1 MSLIVIQGA
10 VEQGFL
16 YSLVA
21 LALFISFRTLDIAD
35 LTTDGSFTFGAAAS
49 ALLTSLGHPWLG
61 LLAAILAGIAAGSVT
76 AFLQTK
82 MKVTPILAGIIT
94 MTGLYSIN
102 LMVMKNS
109 STLPLLKSKTVFTA
123 ARAFLGDWGAL
134 LLAVLFAAL
143 VSVTLGFFLRT
154 KLGLSLRAT
163 GDNREMVSASSINPA
178 YTTTVGLCLA
188 NALTALSGGLVAQY
202 SKFSDINQGTGMVV
216 IGLASLI
223 IGEVLIGRGSV
234 TRCLLGAVLGA
245 VIYRVIIA
253 AALSSRLGANN
264 LKLVSAVIVA
274 IAISYP
280 AIKERIAFARR
291 RKEAHQD
298 AAT

>member
-1 MSLIVIQGA
+1 MSFVVIEGA
-10 VEQGFL
+10 VEQGFI
-16 YSLVA
+16 YALVA
-21 LALFISFRTLDIAD
+21 LALYISFRTLDIAD
-35 LTTDGSFTFGAAAS
+35 LTTDGSFTLGAAVS
-49 ALLTSLGHPWLG
+49 ALLTTVGLPWLG
-61 LLAAILAGIAAGSVT
+61 LLGAVLAGTLAGLVT

-82 MKVTPILAGIIT
+82 MKITPILAGIIT

-102 LMVMKNS
+102 LIVMKNS

-123 ARAFLGDWGAL
+123 VKGLLGEWGSLILVVLLAAL
-134 LLAVLFAAL
+134 LCFL
-143 VSVTLGFFLRT
+143 LGLFLRT

-163 GDNREMVSASSINPA
+163 GDNREMVSASSINPS

-188 NALTALSGGLVAQY
+188 NALTALSGGLIAQY

-223 IGEVLIGRGSV
+223 IGEVIIGRGSV
-234 TRCLLGAVLGA
+234 RRCLIGAVVGAVL
-245 VIYRVIIA
+245 YRVIIA

-274 IAISYP
+274 AAISYP
-280 AIKERIAFARR
+280 AIRERIDFARR
-291 RKEAHQD
+291 RKAGERD
-298 AAT
+298 AAN

>member
-1 MSLIVIQGA
+1 MSFIVIEGA

-16 YSLVA
+16 YALVA
-21 LALFISFRTLDIAD
+21 LALYLSFRTLDIAD
-35 LTTDGSFTFGAAAS
+35 LTTDGSFTLGAAAS
-49 ALLTSLGHPWLG
+49 ALLTTLGLPWLG
-61 LLAAILAGIAAGSVT
+61 LLAAIVAGAAAGYVT

-82 MKVTPILAGIIT
+82 MKIAPILAGIIT

-109 STLPLLKSKTVFTA
+109 STLPLLKSSTVFTQF
-123 ARAFLGDWGAL
+123 RSLLGDWGSL
-134 LLAVLFAAL
+134 LLVVVITAAAAVL
-143 VSVTLGFFLRT
+143 LGFFLRT
-154 KLGLSLRAT
+154 QLGLSLRAT

-178 YTTTVGLCLA
+178 FTTTVGLCLA

-223 IGEVLIGRGSV
+223 IGEVIVGRGSV
-234 TRCLLGAVLGA
+234 RRCLIGAVVGAVL
-245 VIYRVIIA
+245 YRVIIA
-253 AALSSRLGANN
+253 AALSSKLGANN

-280 AIKERIAFARR
+280 AIKERVAFARR
-291 RKEAHQD
+291 RKEGMRD
-298 AAT
+298 AAN